1 MGLFPY
7 FTDEENDN
15 LDLEDPVEVEDL
27 EDASDEPYREYELDP
42 TTGKLT
48 GRIIEGTDAI
58 VVWCILTLKSK
69 RYEYPIYS
77 WEYGEEFSSMI
88 GNSYEPDLLQSEV
101 KRMLEECLL
110 VNEHIEEIKD
120 LEVEQDED
128 KLKVRFIL
136 VTDQGDT
143 EVETDV

>member
-77 WEYGEEFSSMI
+77 WEYGEEFSGMI

-101 KRMLEECLL
+101 ERMVEECLV
-110 VNEHIEEIKD
+110 VNEHITGIKD
-120 LEVEQDED
+120 LQVEQINDR
-128 KLKVRFIL
+128 LHIL
-136 VTDQGDT
+136 FTIITDQGDA
-143 EVETDV
+143 EVDIDV

>member
-7 FTDEENDN
+7 FTDEEND
-15 LDLEDPVEVEDL
+15 DLELEEPVEVEEL
-27 EDASDEPYREYELDP
+27 EEDTEEPYREYELDP

-58 VVWCILTLKSK
+58 VVWCILALKTE
-69 RYEYPIYS
+69 RYKYPVYS
-77 WEYGEEFSSMI
+77 WGYGEEFTNMI
-88 GNSYEPDLLQSEV
+88 GSSYEPDLLQSEV

-110 VNEHIEEIKD
+110 VNEHIESIKD
-120 LEVEQDED
+120 LEVEQNED
-128 KLKVRFIL
+128 KLHIKFTV
-136 VTDQGDT
+136 VTDQGDA

>member
-1 MGLFPY
+1 MGLLPF
-7 FTDEENDN
+7 FTDEDEENM
-15 LDLEDPVEVEDL
+15 DLEAPVEIATLNGDN
-27 EDASDEPYREYELDP
+27 DEPYREYELDP
-42 TTGKLT
+42 ITGKLT

-88 GNSYEPDLLQSEV
+88 GSSYEPDLLQSEV

-110 VNEHIEEIKD
+110 INEHIEEIAD
-120 LEVEQDED
+120 LKVEQDED
-128 KLKVRFIL
+128 KLHVSFTLI
-136 VTDQGDT
+136 TDQGDA

>member
-7 FTDEENDN
+7 FTDEEDE
-15 LDLEDPVEVEDL
+15 DIELEDTVEEDL
-27 EDASDEPYREYELDP
+27 EDEDTDEPYREYELDP
-42 TTGKLT
+42 TTGRLT

-88 GNSYEPDLLQSEV
+88 GNSYEPDLLKSEIDRMV
-101 KRMLEECLL
+101 KECLL

-120 LEVEQDED
+120 LSIEHD
-128 KLKVRFIL
+128 KDRLTVRFNL
-136 VTDQGDT
+136 VTDQGDA

>member
-7 FTDEENDN
+7 FTDEEDE
-15 LDLEDPVEVEDL
+15 DIELEDTVEEDL
-27 EDASDEPYREYELDP
+27 EDEDTDEPYREYELDP
-42 TTGKLT
+42 TTGRLT

-88 GNSYEPDLLQSEV
+88 GNSYEPDLLKSEIDRMV
-101 KRMLEECLL
+101 KECLL

-120 LEVEQDED
+120 LSIEHD
-128 KLKVRFIL
+128 KDRLTVRFTL
-136 VTDQGDT
+136 VTDQGDA

>member
-7 FTDEENDN
+7 FTDEEDE
-15 LDLEDPVEVEDL
+15 DIELEDTVEEDL
-27 EDASDEPYREYELDP
+27 EDEDTDEPYREYELDP
-42 TTGKLT
+42 TTGRLT

-88 GNSYEPDLLQSEV
+88 GNSYEPDLLKSEIDRMV
-101 KRMLEECLL
+101 KECLL

-120 LEVEQDED
+120 LSIEQDED

-143 EVETDV
+143 EVDIDV

>member
-7 FTDEENDN
+7 FTDEEDN
-15 LDLEDPVEVEDL
+15 TLDLEEPVEAIKAPADT
-27 EDASDEPYREYELDP
+27 DEPYREYELDP

-48 GRIIEGTDAI
+48 GRIIEGTNAVAVWAI
-58 VVWCILTLKSK
+58 LALKAR

-77 WEYGEEFSSMI
+77 WDYGEDFTDMI

-101 KRMLEECLL
+101 KRMIEECLL
-110 VNEHIEEIKD
+110 VNEHIEEIQD
-120 LEVEQDED
+120 LEVEQNED
-128 KLKVRFIL
+128 KLHVKFTL

-143 EVETDV
+143 EVDTYV

>member
-77 WEYGEEFSSMI
+77 WEYGEEFSAMI

-101 KRMLEECLL
+101 ERMVEECLV
-110 VNEHIEEIKD
+110 VNEHITGIKD
-120 LEVEQDED
+120 LQVEQINDR
-128 KLKVRFIL
+128 LHIL
-136 VTDQGDT
+136 FTIITDQGDA
-143 EVETDV
+143 EVDIDV